1 MVSPSPPR
9 TGSLFA
15 GIRAALPT
23 LIPSERRVA
32 EVCLLRSED
41 VVEWSAAQLAAA
53 ADVSAATVV
62 RACQSMGFRGFQQ
75 LRVAFAREAGVF
87 ARDAEAAGAGAATGA
102 GAPGGGRRGLREPRA
117 GDPPELIVDA
127 VFQAAASV
135 LADALAGLDRAQL
148 ATAVDLLV
156 GARRLLLVGNGGSSP
171 VAQDAALRFLAAG
184 RPVEA
189 PADALVQQLAANG
202 LSAGDLCLLVTGSGV
217 NDLTIRVA
225 EIARGRGASVVAI
238 TSYAGGPLP
247 ALADALLVVGS
258 PHWPLGSDTIGSRV
272 PSLLL
277 ITALQQAV
285 MLRGEDAAGTS
296 LARQLEQQR
305 DLLDSM
311 IVSPDRADRADRAA
325 PAP

>member
-1 MVSPSPPR
+1 MVSSSPPR

-32 EVCLLRSED
+32 EVCLLRSDD

-87 ARDAEAAGAGAATGA
+87 ARDAEDAGA

-117 GDPPELIVDA
+117 GDPPELIVDT
-127 VFQAAASV
+127 VFQAAAAV
-135 LADALAGLDRAQL
+135 LADSLAGLGRAQL
-148 ATAVDLLV
+148 ATAVDLLI

-184 RPVEA
+184 RAVEA

-202 LSAGDLCLLVTGSGV
+202 LSAGDVCLLVTGSGV

-225 EIARGRGASVVAI
+225 EIARGRGASIVAI

-285 MLRGEDAAGTS
+285 MLRGEDAPGTS
-296 LARQLEQQR
+296 LAHQLEQQR
-305 DLLDSM
+305 ELLDSM
-311 IVSPDRADRADRAA
+311 IVSPDRADRAD
-325 PAP
+325 